1 MRVTEAQLAEME
13 ADGAKVTRPGA
24 EQNSKLEEVLAAS
37 TAALEKNSRLIA
49 QLAAKKEAP
58 PAKAEPAV
66 EPEKKKAPPWNLGR
80 ARTAYGDIPAKP
92 VEQPE
97 SIHEVPEEPGEF
109 EFSIIRNEKV
119 PGAYKPIQ
127 TVLVRDE
134 KSRDWRFDIHRDDN
148 VAGAY
153 KPILSV
159 TTEGD
164 EAPGWEF
171 QIIRDKDVQGLYKPI
186 ERIHAVHNG

>member
-49 QLAAKKEAP
+49 QLAAKKE
-58 PAKAEPAV
+58 
-66 EPEKKKAPPWNLGR
+66 APPWNLGR